1 MPGPRLIATALAVLL
16 ASAFGPAEV
25 AHASSGY
32 KFWNYF
38 HGHGGTWQFADTG
51 AASYVPADGSVE
63 GWRYGVSDGVRGR
76 QPRTVPDFDAV
87 CAGSPPR
94 SGEKRVAV
102 VIDFGVPDESPMG
115 ETPPEP
121 IGACAVV
128 PTGFNGQQVLE
139 AVVQVRIDGMVCGIS
154 GYPGSGCAV
163 ATRDANIQQEPTVK
177 FRIVRA
183 NSGSS
188 PGNGGF
194 SGRLVALTLLIV
206 AIGLGG
212 VALMRRRA

>member
-1 MPGPRLIATALAVLL
+1 MPGPRLIATALAVVL

-25 AHASSGY
+25 AHGSSGY

-38 HGHGGTWQFADTG
+38 HGHSGAWQFAETG

-63 GWRYGVSDGVRGR
+63 GWRYGISDGVRGR
-76 QPRTVPDFDAV
+76 PPRTVPDFDAV
-87 CAGSPPR
+87 CAGIPPE
-94 SGEKRVAV
+94 SGKNRVAV
-102 VIDFGVPDESPMG
+102 VIDFGVPDEAPTG

-139 AVVQVRIDGMVCGIS
+139 TVAEVRVDAMVCGIN

-163 ATRDANIQQEPTVK
+163 ATRNPNIREEPTVK
-177 FRIVRA
+177 LRIVTT
-183 NSGSS
+183 NTGSS
-188 PGNGGF
+188 ATGAL
-194 SGRLVALTLLIV
+194 SGRLIALAVLIV
-206 AIGLGG
+206 AIGIGG
-212 VALMRRRA
+212 ATLMRRRA